1 MRIRTDGDYEWR
13 KGEIEDAA
21 EWWECNKTAA
31 LLRSAE
37 AVRFLDDGIQ
47 RVLERDDLTTEQKRE
62 IAETLSTPS
71 LSYEVEESIT
81 TEK

>member
-13 KGEIEDAA
+13 KEEIEDAA
-21 EWWECNKTAA
+21 EWWDCNKTAA

-37 AVRFLDDGIQ
+37 TVRFLDEGIQ

-62 IAETLSTPS
+62 IAETLSAPS
-71 LSYEVEESIT
+71 LSYNVEESIAV
-81 TEK
+81 EK